1 MRIQWSLLAGLIFA
15 LITAIFAV
23 INVNPVQVNLL
34 FGTFDV
40 PLILLI
46 LGCTL
51 LGAVIVG
58 SYSIYLQFRSQK
70 KIKQLEHQLA
80 QLTGAESSSILE
92 SHASLGE
99 QEGLHPNGEPASEE
113 PTGFTSTSSANKP
126 EH

>member
-23 INVNPVQVNLL
+23 INVNPVQVNLM

-80 QLTGAESSSILE
+80 QLTGEGSSVLE
-92 SHASLGE
+92 SHESLGD
-99 QEGLHPNGEPASEE
+99 QEEFHHNGEPATDGLTS
-113 PTGFTSTSSANKP
+113 FTTTSSANKP

>member
-70 KIKQLEHQLA
+70 KIKQLELQLA
-80 QLTGAESSSILE
+80 QLTGESSSMLE
-92 SHASLGE
+92 SHESLSD
-99 QEGLHPNGEPASEE
+99 QEGLLPNGEPSTEDL
-113 PTGFTSTSSANKP
+113 TGFTTTSSVNKT

>member
-1 MRIQWSLLAGLIFA
+1 MRIQWSLLAGLFFA

-51 LGAVIVG
+51 LGAIIVG
-58 SYSIYLQFRSQK
+58 SYSIYLQYKSQK
-70 KIKQLEHQLA
+70 KLKGLEQQLA
-80 QLTGAESSSILE
+80 QVMDATGYVIPDTVE
-92 SHASLGE
+92 
-99 QEGLHPNGEPASEE
+99 EPALQGTEDLSD
-113 PTGFTSTSSANKP
+113 TSNASADRKHA
-126 EH
+126 E